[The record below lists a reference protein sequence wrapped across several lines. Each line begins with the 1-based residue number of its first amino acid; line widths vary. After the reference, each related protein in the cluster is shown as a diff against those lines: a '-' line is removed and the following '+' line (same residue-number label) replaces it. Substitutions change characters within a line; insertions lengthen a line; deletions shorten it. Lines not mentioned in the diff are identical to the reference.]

1 MGLFSTHWRGEFEG
15 HTIEVVRK
23 WGGHEFE
30 LHLDGKRV
38 ASTTSLVNMGDRKLE
53 GTIEHAGAT
62 LAVHAVGTQGA
73 FTEGATVVVGERTI
87 EMKKIS

>member
-30 LHLDGKRV
+30 LHIDCKTV
-38 ASTTSLVNMGDRKLE
+38 ASAASLANMGERKLE
-53 GTIEHAGAT
+53 GTLDHAGAT

-73 FTEGATVVVGERTI
+73 FTERATVVVGERTI
-87 EMKKIS
+87 EMKKIA